1 MRSAAA
7 PRVMT
12 AGRLEEWFP
21 AAERLALLGER
32 SLSMERRLAVDE
44 GCDDEDMLDEEDEEE
59 AA

>member
-1 MRSAAA
+1 
-7 PRVMT
+7 MT